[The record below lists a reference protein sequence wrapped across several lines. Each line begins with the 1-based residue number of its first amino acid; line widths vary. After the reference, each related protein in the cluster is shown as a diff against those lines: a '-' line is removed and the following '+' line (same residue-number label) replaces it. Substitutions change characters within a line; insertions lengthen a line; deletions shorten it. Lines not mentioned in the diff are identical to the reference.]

1 MNNVKKLIK
10 DTIKNRYVEEYQ
22 AVIKDSE
29 ALGVIVSSYF
39 EWDGA
44 RILDCLQSALEDA
57 NFHSLNEEI
66 TLLREKE
73 GV

>member
-1 MNNVKKLIK
+1 MSEIKKLIK
-10 DTIKNRYVEEYQ
+10 QTIKSRYVAEYQ
-22 AVIKDSE
+22 AGIKDSE
-29 ALGVIVSSYF
+29 ALGGIVSAYF
-39 EWDGA
+39 EWDGV
-44 RILDCLQSALEDA
+44 RILDCLQAALEDA